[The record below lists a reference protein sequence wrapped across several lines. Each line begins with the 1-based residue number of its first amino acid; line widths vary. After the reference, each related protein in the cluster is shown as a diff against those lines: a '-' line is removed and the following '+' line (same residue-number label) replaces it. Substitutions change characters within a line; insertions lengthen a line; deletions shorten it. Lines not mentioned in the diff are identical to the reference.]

1 MLLAEE
7 LLLLAYDDHT
17 GRQAW
22 GSNIDYALAGAVL
35 IELADLDHVRLD
47 GTGRK
52 ARLVVRSTSPT
63 GHPVLDAWQGK
74 VADQAGR
81 KPKDVVGKL
90 ATGLR
95 ERLLD
100 HLAQRG
106 ILRKERDRILGLF
119 PTTRWPAHD
128 STHEAELRAHLRRAL
143 VDGVQPEPRL
153 AALIALLHAV
163 DAVPRV
169 VGAAD
174 RKLAKQRA
182 KAIAEGN
189 WASDATRKAI
199 EEMTA
204 VVATAAIIPV
214 ITAAGS

>member
-1 MLLAEE
+1 
-7 LLLLAYDDHT
+7 
-17 GRQAW
+17 
-22 GSNIDYALAGAVL
+22 
-35 IELADLDHVRLD
+35 
-47 GTGRK
+47 
-52 ARLVVRSTSPT
+52 
-63 GHPVLDAWQGK
+63 
-74 VADQAGR
+74 VADRSSGARRMAGQSGRPGGPQAQGR
-81 KPKDVVGKL
+81 RRKL

-128 STHEAELRAHLRRAL
+128 STHEAELRAHLRRVL

-189 WASDATRKAI
+189 WAS
-199 EEMTA
+199 
-204 VVATAAIIPV
+204 
-214 ITAAGS
+214 